1 MIGWVVPCLKL
12 FNIQCS
18 YNGIFASDCSLCVLY
33 LHKRLGCWLLLAGAS
48 TDQRWRLFATV
59 WGKGR
64 NCSEVEGKV
73 EVVKHEVEGMQDSL
87 VDRKV
92 QLSFCDSL
100 FNWRFPCSGYSEG
113 YQPQDLPKK
122 KMAHEGLFIIFL
134 CKNSVAFTDNIH
146 FLTYCY
152 VIRANWI
159 LISIKNNYFLFQ
171 SPPPPPPIQ

>member
-1 MIGWVVPCLKL
+1 MCIISAQKTWV
-12 FNIQCS
+12 
-18 YNGIFASDCSLCVLY
+18 
-33 LHKRLGCWLLLAGAS
+33 LATFS
-48 TDQRWRLFATV
+48 RCQHRSKMKVVCNRV

-64 NCSEVEGKV
+64 SCSEVEGKV

-100 FNWRFPCSGYSEG
+100 FNWRFSCSGYSEG

-171 SPPPPPPIQ
+171 SPPPTPTHPIGLGMMYIGRRTHI